1 MYSKDS
7 DSQSSTIKSGIN
19 TQNIE
24 IRNENAQQARTGKS
38 INETL
43 AAIKTDINTDNAES
57 QSGKLENR
65 FDKNALQKELNVQV
79 EATKGLFKQ
88 RVLLGMQLQIN

>member
-1 MYSKDS
+1 MYSKGS

-65 FDKNALQKELNVQV
+65 FDKNALQK
-79 EATKGLFKQ
+79 
-88 RVLLGMQLQIN
+88 